1 MKKFII
7 LILLIPSLSQGNDKI
22 YLNIKDF
29 ITYSISANKM
39 MSLCKENHDEE
50 MGKDIMINTLH
61 AAFYEK
67 LINESQMKDIE
78 TSIVKS
84 EGEAEIIV
92 RDEGCD
98 YATTLIYTTYAKKLI
113 EIRKFFV
120 EEGLFD

>member
-7 LILLIPSLSQGNDKI
+7 LILLIPSLSIGNDKI
-22 YLNIKDF
+22 YLNVKDF

-113 EIRKFFV
+113 EIKKYFV
-120 EEGLFD
+120 EEGLLD

>member
-7 LILLIPSLSQGNDKI
+7 LILLIPSLSIGNDKI
-22 YLNIKDF
+22 YLNVKDF

-84 EGEAEIIV
+84 EEEAEIIV

>member
-7 LILLIPSLSQGNDKI
+7 LILLIPSLSIGNDKI
-22 YLNIKDF
+22 YLNVKDF

>member
-1 MKKFII
+1 MKI
-7 LILLIPSLSQGNDKI
+7 LLSLFLLIPSLSQGNDKI